1 VRRWVRAG
9 HSRCRESFG
18 FALDSIEKSMQNGRQ
33 RFHPRPQSAMSDH
46 AASTAHAPE
55 ASPSEPLFDRDELH
69 QFEEDDREAGTNIG
83 KMLSMLFVY
92 TVIVMSISA
101 YATYAHW
108 MGR

>member
-1 VRRWVRAG
+1 
-9 HSRCRESFG
+9 
-18 FALDSIEKSMQNGRQ
+18 
-33 RFHPRPQSAMSDH
+33 MSEH
-46 AASTAHAPE
+46 AAPASHTDESAPSD
-55 ASPSEPLFDRDELH
+55 ALFDRDELH

-83 KMLSMLFVY
+83 KMLSILFVY